1 MDNFVQALGGSS
13 GEFDGHSYQI
23 VHAEGHLLTLSEPE
37 EQVADQTLVK
47 KLKSWQPEDMPWP
60 IDQFKWVKEPIDR
73 RKQSIISQIKKASKN
88 AGAIVIA
95 TDNDPSGEGELLAWE
110 IINAIGWHGKVLR
123 EYHDD

>member
-1 MDNFVQALGGSS
+1 MDYLILCEKKSAMDNFVQALGGSS
-13 GEFDGHSYQI
+13 GGFDGHSYQI

-73 RKQSIISQIKKASKN
+73 RKRKHTITIRD
-88 AGAIVIA
+88 
-95 TDNDPSGEGELLAWE
+95 DN
-110 IINAIGWHGKVLR
+110 
-123 EYHDD
+123 

>member
-1 MDNFVQALGGSS
+1 MDYLILCEKKSAMDNFVQALGGSS

-73 RKQSIISQIKKASKN
+73 RKQSIISQIA
-88 AGAIVIA
+88 AGI
-95 TDNDPSGEGELLAWE
+95 P
-110 IINAIGWHGKVLR
+110 R
-123 EYHDD
+123 